1 MLVCVSA
8 YITISYLTD
17 NNKTKELFLS
27 RKNKYTCGEENERIV
42 CGQQRRHKYLKI
54 YKRALERYNLKHE
67 CKFSYEEERFYG

>member
-27 RKNKYTCGEENERIV
+27 RKTSILVEKRMSALFADSR
-42 CGQQRRHKYLKI
+42 RRHKYLKI
-54 YKRALERYNLKHE
+54 YEHALE
-67 CKFSYEEERFYG
+67 